1 MVWLPLF
8 IVATVLLVMVGFVC
22 VWLLGQRQSLAAE
35 RARLSGQIA
44 DLEHGSVKLTDENR
58 DLVNQLATTQS
69 DLAVARETI
78 KGFDDRLKEKDE
90 QFAKAQKLSRET
102 FQSLASDE
110 LKKANEQFLQLAR
123 KTFESEQ
130 KDAGAQLEQRKQA
143 IEAML
148 KPIRETLD
156 KHAKAV
162 TEIEKQRESAY
173 GTLRQHLA
181 DLREAQSKLGQQT
194 TALTTALRGSSA
206 TRGRWGEIA
215 LRRIAEMAG
224 MVANCDFSE
233 QVTYWSGD
241 EAQRPDMVV
250 NMPADRRIIVDA
262 KSVGNA
268 YLQACEEADE
278 KHRDTLLQQHLRDI
292 ESRVRQLSSKG
303 YTDALPRGVDFVVLF
318 IPGDSFLHP
327 AVMQRPDLLEW
338 AMGQRVVIATPT
350 TLISLLKVI
359 EMGWREEK
367 IHESAQQ
374 IRDLGIEMHERVATA
389 TGYVESLGTHLERAV
404 KSYNQ
409 FVGSFEGRVV
419 ATARRFKDMG
429 ADSSKE
435 LPADGE
441 LKQIELQP
449 RGVKQVDV

>member
-1 MVWLPLF
+1 MLWPLLF
-8 IVATVLLVMVGFVC
+8 AIAAVLLVAAGFVC
-22 VWLLGQRQSLAAE
+22 VWLYGQRQSLAVE
-35 RARLSGQIA
+35 RERLSDQLA
-44 DLEHGSVKLTDENR
+44 DTDRRATKLTDENR
-58 DLVNQLATTQS
+58 DLVDQLGTTQS

-78 KGFDDRLKEKDE
+78 KGFDDRSREKDE
-90 QFAKAQKLSRET
+90 QFAKAQQLSRET

-148 KPIRETLD
+148 KPIKETLD
-156 KHAKAV
+156 KHEKAV

-181 DLREAQSKLGQQT
+181 DLRESQSKLGQQT
-194 TALTTALRGSSA
+194 TALATALRGSSA

-215 LRRIAEMAG
+215 LRRIVEMAG

-250 NMPADRRIIVDA
+250 KMPADRMIIIDA
-262 KSVGNA
+262 KSVGAA
-268 YLQACEEADE
+268 YLEACEENDE
-278 KHRDTLLQQHLRDI
+278 KRRDDLLQQHVRDI
-292 ESRVRQLSSKG
+292 ESRVRQLSAKG

-327 AVMQRPDLLEW
+327 AVTQRPDLLEW

-350 TLISLLKVI
+350 TLISLLKVV

-389 TGYVESLGTHLERAV
+389 TGYVETLGSHLERAV

-409 FVGSFEGRVV
+409 FVGSFETRVV
-419 ATARRFKDMG
+419 TTARRFKDMG

-435 LPADGE
+435 LPAEGE
-441 LKQIELQP
+441 LKQVELQP
-449 RGVKQVDV
+449 RELRTS